1 MSRLDFTSLRV
12 LLVDDSD
19 FMRSLISGILR
30 ALKVETVVHARSG
43 DEAIKILK
51 RDARA
56 AARGEPTIDIVLCDL
71 VMEPGDGLKVLRWVR
86 RHRKSPN
93 RFMPFL
99 MISGAVDFKT
109 LNLCRDEGVSE
120 FIAKPFSADTVA
132 RRLATAID
140 NPRPFISAP
149 TYFGPDRRRREE
161 EFVGDDQRVMGEDD
175 VTIVE
180 NLADANLANA
190 KESGVWVFK
199 LPNLL
204 KRKLTARFSTGTQL
218 VDPVLLEA
226 ATAHVERMA
235 VDYADWVEGLVS
247 ELEKCFK
254 EAGSDPSVAL
264 ARLERMNRIGHEL
277 RGGGSTFDYPLISL
291 FGKSLFEHT
300 ENYADLEVIE
310 PERLDLIKAHIDAIR
325 TVMKQKIKGGGGQIG
340 KEIRSIL
347 DRAVERFKERQKGAG
362 KPKKAAAAPRKIK
375 KPPPADVDPD
385 SAAPGKDAPP
395 SEVPTGA
402 TDDPDAPPDNMPTG

>member
-1 MSRLDFTSLRV
+1 MARLDFTSLRL

-19 FMRSLISGILR
+19 FMRSLIGGILR
-30 ALKVETVVHARSG
+30 ALKVETIVHARNG
-43 DEAIKILK
+43 DEAIQILK

-56 AARGEPTIDIVLCDL
+56 AARGEPSIDIVLCDL

-86 RHRKSPN
+86 RHRRSPN

-120 FIAKPFSADTVA
+120 FIAKPFSAETIA

-140 NPRPFISAP
+140 HPRPFVSAS

-161 EFVGDDQRVMGEDD
+161 EFVGDDRRQMTEDD
-175 VTIVE
+175 VTVVE
-180 NLADANLANA
+180 NLSDAHMANA

-204 KRKLTARFSTGTQL
+204 KRKLTAKFSTGTQSI
-218 VDPVLLEA
+218 DPVLMEA
-226 ATAHVERMA
+226 ATAHVQRMA

-247 ELEKCFK
+247 ELEGCYRDAT
-254 EAGSDPSVAL
+254 ETPSVAL
-264 ARLERMNRIGHEL
+264 AKLERMNRIAHEL
-277 RGGGSTFDYPLISL
+277 RGGGSTFDYPLISV
-291 FGKSLFEHT
+291 FGKSLFDHT
-300 ENYADLEVIE
+300 EGYADLERIE

-325 TVMKQKIKGGGGQIG
+325 TVMKQKIRGNGGKIG
-340 KEIRSIL
+340 REVRAIL
-347 DRAVERFKERQKGAG
+347 DKAVERFKERQAGPKG
-362 KPKKAAAAPRKIK
+362 KRAAAAPRRIK
-375 KPPPADVDPD
+375 KPPPEAP
-385 SAAPGKDAPP
+385 AAEDTTEGTGAEP
-395 SEVPTGA
+395 SEANGIE
-402 TDDPDAPPDNMPTG
+402 DPPDNMPTG